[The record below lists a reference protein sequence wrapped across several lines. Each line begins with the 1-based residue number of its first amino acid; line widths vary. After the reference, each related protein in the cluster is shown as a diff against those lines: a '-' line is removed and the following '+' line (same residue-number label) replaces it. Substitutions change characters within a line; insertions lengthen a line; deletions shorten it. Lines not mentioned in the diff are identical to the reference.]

1 MTSPAADRLQCKTQ
15 VKMPEVT
22 TAAFTKNESEYFFF
36 VKHYILRPLRQKKNG
51 IHHPF
56 LKKART
62 YFKCIF
68 FFDGYNIIIKS
79 LPMKKNAIFTVPF
92 LMILI
97 MSVISGSASYM
108 VNPILPAFLIS
119 RGAPMEITGIISSL
133 MSLVALFGRPFSGA
147 ASDHYNKKTLMVVSY
162 VLSIFC
168 LLLYTKA
175 DSVAMIVFVRILN
188 GIAFSLSGTVAMA
201 FGADFLPLDRL
212 GEGLSYIGIGTVIST
227 MIGPQLGDFIGARY
241 NMEMIFVWASVL
253 NLLCA
258 IGTFLIPYHPK
269 NAGSREGLVLRFE
282 NFFAPQLLMYV
293 FLICILSV
301 GNGILLYY
309 LKDFGSSRNITGIS
323 LFYTVSSIAT
333 VLTKPF
339 SGKWLD
345 KKGIAYTLYPAFI
358 INALFAFC
366 FARAHTL
373 PLVLLA
379 GVLKAIGQGSGSS
392 AIQVDSVRQL
402 GLERSGV
409 ASSTCYIGMDLGNV
423 LGPAIGAFVI
433 SSHGYAFLFDVYAVM
448 LLLCIPI
455 YLLYT
460 KRKRA

>member
-1 MTSPAADRLQCKTQ
+1 MK
-15 VKMPEVT
+15 E
-22 TAAFTKNESEYFFF
+22 
-36 VKHYILRPLRQKKNG
+36 
-51 IHHPF
+51 
-56 LKKART
+56 ART

-68 FFDGYNIIIKS
+68 PYDGYNIIVKNMS
-79 LPMKKNAIFTVPF
+79 MKKNTIFTVPF
-92 LMILI
+92 LMVLI

-108 VNPILPAFLIS
+108 VNPILPSFLVS

-133 MSLVALFGRPFSGA
+133 MSFVALLGRPFSGA
-147 ASDHYNKKTLMVVSY
+147 ASDRFNKKILMIISY

-212 GEGLSYIGIGTVIST
+212 GEGLSYIGIGTVVST
-227 MIGPQLGDFIGARY
+227 MIGPQLGDFVDARFG
-241 NMEMIFVWASVL
+241 MEQIFVWASVL

-258 IGTFLIPYHPK
+258 IGTYLIPYRPQNGGK
-269 NAGSREGLVLRFE
+269 KEKFVFRFE
-282 NFFAPQLLMYV
+282 DFFAPQLLMYV

-309 LKDFGSSRNITGIS
+309 LKDFGNSRGIAGIS

-333 VLTKPF
+333 VVTKPF
-339 SGKWLD
+339 TGKWLD
-345 KKGIAYTLYPAFI
+345 RKGVAYTLYPAFF
-358 INALFAFC
+358 INAVFALC
-366 FARAHTL
+366 FARAYAL
-373 PLVLLA
+373 PLVLIA

-433 SSHGYAFLFDVYAVM
+433 SSHGYGFLFDVYAVM

-455 YLLYT
+455 YWLYT
-460 KRKRA
+460 KKKASNN